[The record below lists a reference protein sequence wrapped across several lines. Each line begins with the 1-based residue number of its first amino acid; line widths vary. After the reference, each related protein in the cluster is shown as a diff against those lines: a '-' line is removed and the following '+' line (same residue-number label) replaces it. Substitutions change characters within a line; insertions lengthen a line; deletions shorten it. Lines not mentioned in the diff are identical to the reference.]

1 MQTTPPSLSLAVD
14 GRRIKSS
21 VPGAQGLA
29 KTLLVYRIS
38 LDIRV
43 FITFCASGQGG
54 QRDVWQI
61 WERGTTEGITLF
73 R

>member
-43 FITFCASGQGG
+43 FITFCAEKDPVVREVREMCGRSGRGG
-54 QRDVWQI
+54 LQR
-61 WERGTTEGITLF
+61 E
-73 R
+73 